1 MGAGRETTGDVMGW
15 QDRNY
20 GNESY
25 GDSVSTTR
33 GLRRPPNAALTLM
46 ILHGAAL
53 LLVLMLRGDAN
64 TGVVSALTDA
74 RIHPAGIL
82 LHPFAT
88 VSLFSIVFVLLA
100 LWSLGGRLESRLGA
114 ARLVELY
121 VLGNLLAGAAY
132 FGIVQALPTVAAVEL
147 DYPVG
152 ALAAMCVCGW
162 QHLRQDP
169 VQILGRVTTAGT
181 MYAVCGAIAVGLVVL
196 GKPMG
201 ALPWVAAA
209 AVGGAAAPLVEFIV
223 HQRAVRRSRVGRSRR
238 PISSPKSRPVARDEP
253 EIDAILAKISRSG
266 LDSLTEAERAQ
277 LDAARR
283 AKLRRG

>member
-1 MGAGRETTGDVMGW
+1 MTM
-15 QDRNY
+15 
-20 GNESY
+20 
-25 GDSVSTTR
+25 R

-53 LLVLMLRGDAN
+53 LLVLMLRGDVN

-74 RIHPAGIL
+74 RIHPAGIV

-88 VSLFSIVFVLLA
+88 VSPFSIVFVLLA
-100 LWSLGGRLESRLGA
+100 LWSLGGRLELRLGA

-132 FGIVQALPTVAAVEL
+132 FGITRALPAMPAVEL

-162 QHLRQDP
+162 QHLRQNP

-181 MYAVCGAIAVGLVVL
+181 MYAVCGAIAVGLVIL

-201 ALPWVAAA
+201 ALPWVAAVA
-209 AVGGAAAPLVEFIV
+209 GGSAAAPLVEFV
-223 HQRAVRRSRVGRSRR
+223 ARQRAARRNHIGWRGR
-238 PISSPKSRPVARDEP
+238 PIPSPKSRPVVRHEP
-253 EIDAILAKISRSG
+253 DIDAILTKISRSG
-266 LDSLTEAERAQ
+266 LDSLTEAERDR
-277 LDAARR
+277 LEAARR